1 MVVISIGF
9 YGVKGGGWV
18 LLTGGGSEVQGPDS
32 TGLTDRNH
40 MALALVM
47 TLPLIN
53 YLRQQSENVWV
64 RRALLAAAA
73 LHVFAIVGTYSRGGL
88 LALAATLGM
97 MFIRARGKLWMLL
110 FAMLAAPAAF
120 YFMPETW
127 WERMASIQDYQEDVS
142 AQSRLD
148 IWRVCLQI
156 GLSSIFGG
164 GFLANAYSNIVWQY
178 DPTVAPRAAHSI
190 FMEVLAEQG
199 VIGLA
204 IWSAMMVVG
213 VLNARWLVRAARAR
227 PNLAWAS
234 DLGRMSQAS
243 LVGYFVAGA
252 FLSLGYWIQE
262 LLLLVILC
270 GARRLVT
277 AELRASRKTA
287 PATGLLGI
295 PTPSAVAR

>member
-1 MVVISIGF
+1 
-9 YGVKGGGWV
+9 
-18 LLTGGGSEVQGPDS
+18 
-32 TGLTDRNH
+32 
-40 MALALVM
+40 
-47 TLPLIN
+47 
-53 YLRQQSENVWV
+53 
-64 RRALLAAAA
+64 
-73 LHVFAIVGTYSRGGL
+73 
-88 LALAATLGM
+88 M

-120 YFMPETW
+120 YFMPEEW
-127 WERMASIQDYQEDVS
+127 WERMSSISDYEDDDS
-142 AQSRLD
+142 AQGRLS

-164 GFLANAYSNIVWQY
+164 GFLANVYGNVVWQY

-204 IWSAMMVVG
+204 IWSALMVIG
-213 VLNARWLVRAARAR
+213 VLNARWLVKVAKAR
-227 PNLAWAS
+227 PELAWIS

-277 AELRASRKTA
+277 AELRASKKPA

-295 PTPSAVAR
+295 PTPSAMAR